1 MDPHGIMINKHSLRG
16 SRKVHKIP
24 RQTRKRSMSRNI
36 KKKNL
41 TSKLQCPKGKVPRHG
56 YIRKYGNT
64 IMRKGYTVKRVT
76 GQKYHINPKSQSVY
90 VKPVCVKDPVFKHI
104 KQPGSGKRSDIFERG
119 QLKKHGY
126 VYTKTT
132 EDRHESLV
140 KAVKDFGALNVYR
153 KLKLLVKLSRYSVPQ
168 AAGIFREDR
177 DWVKRKYEL
186 LL

>member
-1 MDPHGIMINKHSLRG
+1 MDPPGIMVNKYSLRG
-16 SRKVHKIP
+16 SRKLHKVP
-24 RQTRKRSMSRNI
+24 GQTRKRNI
-36 KKKNL
+36 THHNKKKNL
-41 TSKLQCPKGKVPRHG
+41 TSKLQCPKGKIPRHG
-56 YIRKYGNT
+56 YIRKFGNT
-64 IMRKGYTVKRVT
+64 VMRKGYTVKRVS
-76 GQKYHINPKSQSVY
+76 GQKYHINPKHQAVY
-90 VKPVCVKDPVFKHI
+90 VKPVCVKDPFFKNI

-140 KAVKDFGALNVYR
+140 KAVKDFGARNVYR

-186 LL
+186 L